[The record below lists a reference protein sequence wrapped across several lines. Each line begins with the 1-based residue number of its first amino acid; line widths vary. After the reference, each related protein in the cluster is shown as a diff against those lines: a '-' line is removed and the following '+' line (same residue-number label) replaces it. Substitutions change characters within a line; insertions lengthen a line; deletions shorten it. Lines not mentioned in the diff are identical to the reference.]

1 MFSCGRPCL
10 RMSVPLCMGVC
21 TVWSPLGGKMPRPHG
36 EMLVA
41 TKPNELL
48 HFDFLS
54 MLEGEDGSKYVFVL
68 KDGMSGYVELVP
80 CIDATSDQAYA
91 RLLDWFKRFGV
102 VRLWVSDQ
110 GAHFKNQV
118 IARLQS
124 ALGAHHHF
132 TLAYTPW
139 ANGTVEVVNREVLK
153 SVKALLSERKL
164 QTTYWPRVL
173 PVVQAALNSMPSDRL
188 GGATPLTAFTA
199 LPGESQLRSILHP
212 QDPLEASVTWVEAEI
227 TNHLQTVRAALDGMH
242 AEMTSAS
249 EERRRAA
256 RDRHAKKR
264 GVTLPKFS
272 EGEFVLAATATGRS
286 GNKLA
291 LVWRG
296 PKRIVGV
303 VNDYTFEVQDQM
315 APIATSLHH
324 ESRLQLYPDANRDL
338 EESLVEQVIHGE
350 GGHLVEAL
358 RSIRLSP
365 DTLGQVVR
373 LGRARSLVGTRRQ
386 VTGELLT
393 HGSETPARGLSES
406 FDAVRVSQIDT
417 DTQLSQHT
425 MNALFGTPSSSSTG
439 TVVELSMSVVPRAF
453 YLSPTELE
461 NAATN
466 LQLLSEASGAES
478 DYQPDSAPV
487 TSTDRVLRWRLQV
500 KVGMNFV
507 PDDENISEYGSFC
520 SGERDDDV
528 EVDNDDDDVSGRYD
542 PDSDAISEDDAV
554 PMDQTFF

>member
-1 MFSCGRPCL
+1 
-10 RMSVPLCMGVC
+10 
-21 TVWSPLGGKMPRPHG
+21 MPRPHG
-36 EMLVA
+36 ETLVA

-48 HFDFLS
+48 RFDFLS

-68 KDGMSGYVELVP
+68 KDGMSGYVEHVP

-91 RLLDWFKRFGV
+91 SLLDWFKRFRV

-132 TLAYTPW
+132 TLVYIPW
-139 ANGTVEVVNREVLK
+139 ANGTVEAVNREVLK

-164 QTTYWPRVL
+164 HTTYWQRVL

-212 QDPLEASVTWVEAEI
+212 QDPHEASVTWVAAEI

-249 EERRRAA
+249 EKRRRAA

-272 EGEFVLAATATGRS
+272 DGDFVLAATATGRS

-296 PKRIVGV
+296 PKRIFGV
-303 VNDYTFEVQDQM
+303 VNDYTFEVQDLI
-315 APIATSLHH
+315 ATFATSLRHA
-324 ESRLQLYPDANRDL
+324 SRLQLYRDADRDL
-338 EESLVEQVIHGE
+338 KN
-350 GGHLVEAL
+350 
-358 RSIRLSP
+358 P
-365 DTLGQVVR
+365 
-373 LGRARSLVGTRRQ
+373 
-386 VTGELLT
+386 
-393 HGSETPARGLSES
+393 
-406 FDAVRVSQIDT
+406 
-417 DTQLSQHT
+417 
-425 MNALFGTPSSSSTG
+425 
-439 TVVELSMSVVPRAF
+439 
-453 YLSPTELE
+453 
-461 NAATN
+461 
-466 LQLLSEASGAES
+466 
-478 DYQPDSAPV
+478 
-487 TSTDRVLRWRLQV
+487 
-500 KVGMNFV
+500 
-507 PDDENISEYGSFC
+507 
-520 SGERDDDV
+520 
-528 EVDNDDDDVSGRYD
+528 
-542 PDSDAISEDDAV
+542 
-554 PMDQTFF
+554 